1 MQTRMRREEWNPFSV
16 FLTVGTVG
24 VLDEP
29 RRVIPGIQKTTTTT
43 PCFPGP
49 GVRAR
54 VVVAFPLKG
63 LIGLGRILQDDS
75 RSGLSIPTATHR
87 IVVNPHE
94 YWFPAACG
102 AAPPRWF
109 WGWLCLWITLRD
121 VPVYRG
127 VKIEMSLFMGRR
139 QMAAF
144 CALWITFNSPCR
156 AMKNYSAAD
165 RRDRAWIE
173 ALHGFD
179 VAATRRFSWWLWA
192 CNASLN
198 VPVYGARCPRLQD
211 GKRTKCPRLQGTK
224 YNIINVLC
232 NFGA

>member
-63 LIGLGRILQDDS
+63 LIGLGRILQVDS

-102 AAPPRWF
+102 AATPRGF
-109 WGWLCLWITLRD
+109 WG
-121 VPVYRG
+121 G
-127 VKIEMSLFMGRR
+127 
-139 QMAAF
+139 
-144 CALWITFNSPCR
+144 
-156 AMKNYSAAD
+156 SAC
-165 RRDRAWIE
+165 
-173 ALHGFD
+173 G
-179 VAATRRFSWWLWA
+179 
-192 CNASLN
+192 
-198 VPVYGARCPRLQD
+198 
-211 GKRTKCPRLQGTK
+211 
-224 YNIINVLC
+224 
-232 NFGA
+232 